1 MTQKMK
7 TAIYVSAQ
15 SVATIF
21 KGIVL
26 MKSTTLIMLFY
37 RKLTAV
43 CQVCVFSCSVVP
55 NVFRPHGLH
64 SPWTSPGQI
73 SGMGSLSLLQGI
85 FLTQESNRGLLHCRG
100 ILH

>member
-55 NVFRPHGLH
+55 NVFRPHGLQPLVT
-64 SPWTSPGQI
+64 PWSIACQDP
-73 SGMGSLSLLQGI
+73 LSM
-85 FLTQESNRGLLHCRG
+85 G
-100 ILH
+100 ILQARIPEWVAYPFSKGSS